1 MLINVGAEFGT
12 HLETSEIA
20 VELIDILNKLPVDD
34 FIIDF
39 KDVMF
44 VTMNYAQA
52 YYNAKY
58 ESPKKISEINISDE
72 ISVVMGA
79 ADEAC
84 NP

>member
-12 HLETSEIA
+12 HLESSEDA
-20 VELIDILNKLPVDD
+20 VELVDILNKIPEEN

-52 YYNAKY
+52 YYGAKLD
-58 ESPKKISEINISDE
+58 SPKNISEINISNE
-72 ISVVMGA
+72 ISVIMGA

>member
-1 MLINVGAEFGT
+1 MIINVGAEFGT
-12 HLETSEIA
+12 HLESSEDA
-20 VELIDILNKLPVDD
+20 VELIEILNKIPENS

-39 KDVMF
+39 KDVNI

-52 YYNAKY
+52 YYSSKLD
-58 ESPKKISEINISDE
+58 SPKNISEINIGDE
-72 ISVVMGA
+72 ISVIMGA